1 MISLKEIIW
10 EIHILISLFT
20 DFFQIYRFYDSWKD
34 FLIFPRGIKE
44 DTEKKWV
51 KNYSRISS
59 VSTVKESIKRS
70 C

>member
-34 FLIFPRGIKE
+34 FLIFPRGITE